1 MKDLKYTIDLLKKE
15 YNLLGRENSCKAID
29 QAVVEA
35 IQIFSNYYLDCTCN
49 VCGLKSVCKSRLS
62 KDCRYIK
69 ELEEELNKLEIKL

>member
-29 QAVVEA
+29 EAVITSIRILA
-35 IQIFSNYYLDCTCN
+35 KHYLEC
-49 VCGLKSVCKSRLS
+49 VCSACGVKQQCHNRYQ